1 MAKNFI
7 AYYLVST
14 QKQGESGLGLEA
26 QQEAVR
32 RHMGDG
38 ALLAKYTEVE
48 TGKGDGNNR
57 PKLVQAIAHAKR
69 SRAVLIVAKMD
80 RLARDVHFTSGL
92 MKSGVEFVAC
102 DNPNANK
109 LTIHILAAVAEDEAE
124 KISKRTKDALAAL
137 KARGTKLGSA
147 RPECADNLTPEAAEK
162 GRQKGQQAMKAKA
175 MEAVADLLPR
185 VLAMRSEGQTLQQI
199 ANVLNDEG
207 HTTRNGAKWTPTQLH
222 RVLGRANGTPSR

>member
-1 MAKNFI
+1 MANFI
-7 AYYLVST
+7 AYYRVST
-14 QKQGESGLGLEA
+14 AEQGASGLGLKA
-26 QQEAVR
+26 QQEAVK
-32 RHMGDG
+32 RHIGQG
-38 ALLAKYTEVE
+38 TLLKKYTEVE

-57 PKLVQAIAHAKR
+57 PNLQQAIAHAKR
-69 SRAVLIVAKMD
+69 SKAILVVAKMD

-124 KISKRTKDALAAL
+124 KISRHE
-137 KARGTKLGSA
+137 RCSGRIEGGFKLGSA
-147 RPECADNLTPEAAEK
+147 RPECADNLTPEAAAA
-162 GRQKGQQAMKAKA
+162 GRKKGQQAMRVKA

-185 VLAMRSEGQTLQQI
+185 VRTMRSEGNTLQQI
-199 ANVLNDEG
+199 AEVLNDEG

-222 RVLGRANGTPSR
+222 RVLARAEHRI